1 MNQQVFLAKQVRE
14 NEGPAAKRCGVT
26 LYELMERAGQAT
38 YQHLLN
44 YFPDAKKF
52 VVLTGVG
59 NNAGDGY
66 VVARLAKHAG
76 MQVTVIAAKPEQPLK
91 GDALTAQQ
99 AWLELGGT
107 ITADL
112 SLIKTADII
121 IDGLLGTGIQSE
133 VREPFAQLIKAANES
148 QVPVVA
154 IDLPSGINADTG
166 VVQGVAIK
174 AALTVT
180 FVGIKQGLVTG
191 QGRAHTGELE
201 FADLAIQDAFLQLTT
216 PTAELINYKALSRLP
231 KRDNN
236 SHKTSHGKLLCI
248 GGNAGTAGAIRLT
261 AEAAL
266 RTGAGMVKVYT
277 HSSSILPVSIGRPE
291 IMVTD
296 THLISALEWASCI
309 AIGPGQLSTAQGILV
324 HNVATAKAVYQAV
337 RYQRPL
343 IERVITVS
351 GDAIEA
357 PANITVPIGSLVSQV
372 IAECGG
378 LKAEA
383 KRMIAGGPMMGQVL
397 PSPFVP
403 IDKSVG
409 GLLALSEEQINQRQ
423 SQDCVRCGNCVKV
436 CPMGLMPFQMAAHSN
451 NDDWQGAQ
459 EFGLDS
465 CLLCGA
471 CSYICPS
478 SIPLV
483 QYFQHAKSNINAQR
497 SMMQKSNL
505 ARQLTEARQQR
516 LAREAAAKKAAKAA
530 KRKRPARSRSTQGES

>member
-1 MNQQVFLAKQVRE
+1 MMNQQVFLAKQVRE

-44 YFPDAKKF
+44 YFPDTKKF

-112 SLIKTADII
+112 SSIKTADII

-309 AIGPGQLSTAQGILV
+309 AIGPGLGQDAWSETTFETVMQYCFTNNKPLVIDADALNLIAQHASSFPLANTVITPHPGEAARLLNCHANDIEENRFHAVKQLARSYTTTCVLKGAGSLIADKNQTWVCTDGNPALAVGGSGDVLTGIIAALIAQGLTTQQAACLGV
-324 HNVATAKAVYQAV
+324 CLHAKAGDIAA
-337 RYQRPL
+337 
-343 IERVITVS
+343 ERD
-351 GDAIEA
+351 GER
-357 PANITVPIGSLVSQV
+357 G
-372 IAECGG
+372 
-378 LKAEA
+378 
-383 KRMIAGGPMMGQVL
+383 ML
-397 PSPFVP
+397 PSDLFA
-403 IDKSVG
+403 I
-409 GLLALSEEQINQRQ
+409 
-423 SQDCVRCGNCVKV
+423 VR
-436 CPMGLMPFQMAAHSN
+436 
-451 NDDWQGAQ
+451 
-459 EFGLDS
+459 E
-465 CLLCGA
+465 
-471 CSYICPS
+471 
-478 SIPLV
+478 LV
-483 QYFQHAKSNINAQR
+483 N
-497 SMMQKSNL
+497 
-505 ARQLTEARQQR
+505 
-516 LAREAAAKKAAKAA
+516 
-530 KRKRPARSRSTQGES
+530 